1 MKLIIIAAFT
11 LFLSACGSNPSVKNS
26 FPDAPEKLMT
36 KPAALQTVLPKE
48 QLAAIKLDDITAS
61 GIQLSAVTKVITNNY
76 TTCNLYQEQIFG
88 LQNWILEQK
97 KLNP

>member
-1 MKLIIIAAFT
+1 MKIIMIAVLA
-11 LFLSACGSNPSVKNS
+11 LFLSACGSNPSVKYS
-26 FPDAPEKLMT
+26 FPDAPSKLMT

-48 QLAAIKLDDITAS
+48 QLAAIKLDDANAS
-61 GIQLSAVTKVITNNY
+61 GIQLSTVTKVITNNY

-88 LQNWILEQK
+88 LQNWITEQK